1 MRPYANPAL
10 YQIDVPALSYMYA
23 AYGKSGLIN
32 NFLISN
38 FHWSWWLEKQ
48 FRLIYQAVNKRN
60 SLDVLLQLIIICL
73 IVV

>member
-1 MRPYANPAL
+1 MTEN
-10 YQIDVPALSYMYA
+10 
-23 AYGKSGLIN
+23 
-32 NFLISN
+32 ISIEVDD
-38 FHWSWWLEKQ
+38 LLLPLLGKQ

>member
-1 MRPYANPAL
+1 MAFHIELRVNLVKIHEYL
-10 YQIDVPALSYMYA
+10 
-23 AYGKSGLIN
+23 N
-32 NFLISN
+32 NILN
-38 FHWSWWLEKQ
+38 LKKQ